1 MESDIARI
9 LTALVLALPGYFWW
23 RKLRVSNPPAARRY
37 VFGVGAMAVAVVA
50 ITVGVGLVMPDG
62 GGAAIVAAIAA
73 LLLLSAAAVSAFLLW
88 GLPPENRAG
97 LSDRVL
103 KQAML
108 LFAVAGTIAFAVT
121 MAQSGTG

>member
-37 VFGVGAMAVAVVA
+37 AFGVGALAVAVIA
-50 ITVGVGLVMPDG
+50 IAVVVGLVMPDG
-62 GGAAIVAAIAA
+62 GGTAALAAIAA

-88 GLPPENRAG
+88 GVPAENRAG
-97 LSDRVL
+97 LSVPLLQR
-103 KQAML
+103 AML
-108 LFAVAGTIAFAVT
+108 LFAIAGMIALAVT
-121 MAQSGTG
+121 MAQSGAG